1 MVCNLM
7 SSEDEALLSI
17 INNSVMEIPCLVIFA
32 SLMTEQNRTDDKV
45 DA

>member
-17 INNSVMEIPCLVIFA
+17 INNRRYGNSMPGDICVINDR
-32 SLMTEQNRTDDKV
+32 TEQNR
-45 DA
+45 